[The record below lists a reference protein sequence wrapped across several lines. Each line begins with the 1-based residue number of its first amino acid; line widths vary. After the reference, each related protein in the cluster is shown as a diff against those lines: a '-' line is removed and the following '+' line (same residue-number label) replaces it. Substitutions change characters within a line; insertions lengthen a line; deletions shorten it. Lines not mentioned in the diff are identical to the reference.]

1 MCFRSTTRV
10 GFYITCVDEPQEQN
24 MEFGPLSDVALRHLA
39 LDDPI
44 LKRVFHGVHP
54 SEGLPSRPTRTTR
67 PAYIVNTD
75 PRGEP
80 GKHWLGLWTEERA
93 CEVMDS
99 YGLPLTTYQAPGLH
113 DWLARWSPVWRND
126 RTLQALNST
135 ACGHYALQF
144 LKERARGRTMEEF
157 LEGFCSYDLVGND
170 RMVGNQVRR
179 LLVQDLNAIP
189 SNQSCIAHEF
199 VVIRE

>member
-1 MCFRSTTRV
+1 MCSRSTTRV

-24 MEFGPLSDVALRHLA
+24 MEFVPLSDAAHCHLG

-54 SEGLPSRPTRTTR
+54 SDGLPSCLTRTTR
-67 PAYIVNTD
+67 AAYIVNTD

-80 GKHWLGLWTEERA
+80 EKHWFGLWTEERA

-126 RTLQALNST
+126 RTVQALNST
-135 ACGHYALQF
+135 ACGHHALLF
-144 LKERARGRTMEEF
+144 LKERA
-157 LEGFCSYDLVGND
+157 
-170 RMVGNQVRR
+170 
-179 LLVQDLNAIP
+179 
-189 SNQSCIAHEF
+189 
-199 VVIRE
+199 